1 MYYHSLDIDDN
12 DNDETVTIKKKK
24 KKNDDG
30 GGGGEEEGRTAIID
44 DDNSNSKSKSK
55 SDADL
60 NNSTNDNNCYY
71 KYSGT
76 SRLCLPCNRSR
87 IDENFIINLC
97 SAADQIITQLQMAAI
112 VALKEEEQQQQQQ
125 QHQQQQKNNN
135 DNKKFLENIRLRI
148 IHQKGE
154 NHNDN
159 NNDNDC
165 DTIIIENKK
174 EDHVGQKRKTKKGSR
189 KRIYNSCLVNWYKP
203 DHTIGLHSDD
213 EPEMDTVTYPIV
225 SLSLGGPRRFVLKSK
240 QSQSLS
246 KQHQQQQQSQSN
258 NRTIQKNHEF
268 ILKDGDL
275 FIMGGNCQKEYK
287 HEIPK
292 VRKTKDHQFGGI
304 TSNRISWTLRRM
316 KIKTSKM
323 KATTNNS
330 TNSNSK
336 SNSNSNNNNNNNNND
351 PKQQAARSLIRNP
364 YASQQQ
370 QQQHKRQRR

>member
-1 MYYHSLDIDDN
+1 MTESNIGLRLCGRCSHVLTDSSAACDYMEARTEQNNDKDNDTDN
-12 DNDETVTIKKKK
+12 DNDNDYDNDTIKI
-24 KKNDDG
+24 
-30 GGGGEEEGRTAIID
+30 R
-44 DDNSNSKSKSK
+44 KS
-55 SDADL
+55 
-60 NNSTNDNNCYY
+60 
-71 KYSGT
+71 
-76 SRLCLPCNRSR
+76 R
-87 IDENFIINLC
+87 
-97 SAADQIITQLQMAAI
+97 
-112 VALKEEEQQQQQQ
+112 
-125 QHQQQQKNNN
+125 
-135 DNKKFLENIRLRI
+135 
-148 IHQKGE
+148 
-154 NHNDN
+154 
-159 NNDNDC
+159 
-165 DTIIIENKK
+165 
-174 EDHVGQKRKTKKGSR
+174 R

-225 SLSLGGPRRFVLKSK
+225 SLSLGGPRRFILKSK
-240 QSQSLS
+240 QKQKSHSSQS
-246 KQHQQQQQSQSN
+246 KQQQQHQSQSN

-316 KIKTSKM
+316 KMKTSKM
-323 KATTNNS
+323 KTTTNN
-330 TNSNSK
+330 
-336 SNSNSNNNNNNNNND
+336 SNSNSNNNSNSNSNSNSNNNNND